1 MGGATF
7 QCGAASIVMFTG
19 PMDAIR
25 FGEILDASLI
35 PFLSECFPDG
45 HRFQMDNDPKHRSQ
59 YIVDYFLLRH
69 AINWW
74 ATSPESPDLNPIE
87 NVWGTMKQ
95 FLRTAY
101 KPHNLEE
108 LKQGI

>member
-1 MGGATF
+1 MGDSLSGSNFILKSSNLTKTILLSFMFGGATF

-45 HRFQMDNDPKHRSQ
+45 H
-59 YIVDYFLLRH
+59 
-69 AINWW
+69 
-74 ATSPESPDLNPIE
+74 
-87 NVWGTMKQ
+87 
-95 FLRTAY
+95 
-101 KPHNLEE
+101 
-108 LKQGI
+108 